1 MDEATHI
8 IANEPLDKA
17 VVDLLNVAISEVWS
31 LGGWEAVA
39 GYCSSA
45 VLRSIRLHG
54 APEEAIVRAMG
65 TAVYNVFP
73 KATDEDIDRLAAS
86 IAEEAK
92 AQRDA
97 GARFLTMGKDR
108 A

>member
-1 MDEATHI
+1 MAEETHI

-17 VVDLLNVAISEVWS
+17 VVDLLNVAIDEVWS
-31 LGGWEAVA
+31 LGGWDAVA

-54 APEEAIVRAMG
+54 APEDAIVRGIGA
-65 TAVYNVFP
+65 AIYNVFP
-73 KATDEDIDRLAAS
+73 TATDEEIARLAAR

-92 AQRDA
+92 GQRDA